1 MYAIVHCS
9 NNSKNFLTEI
19 NYLYHKVLQ
28 LLQGIK
34 NKGEDS
40 NEGIIRNEI

>member
-1 MYAIVHCS
+1 MKRSIVVIIV
-9 NNSKNFLTEI
+9 KNFLTEI